1 MRSRN
6 LKTSWQSPA
15 DLEAIMDNFSSSPK
29 SPPDDELLRQP
40 LEVMAA
46 EYADKIRVG
55 QLVSIEDYVSRNP
68 ELEPEIRELFPTI
81 AALEKMKVADNKDHA
96 RLATTLP
103 LRLQELGDF
112 EIIREI
118 GRGGMGIVFEAVQ
131 RSLGRRVALKVLPK
145 AALLDP
151 KQLQRF
157 SREAHIAAKL
167 HHSHLVSLH
176 GVGEHD
182 GYHFLVMELI
192 DGASIDKIL
201 PIVRRKLRSENEL
214 TSRSGGSP
222 VGTPPAAMRNKI
234 DLASEQIAEKL
245 VGPLD
250 QPATRANRKNYF
262 NHVAAIG
269 RDAAYAIQYAF
280 QQDVFHRD
288 IKPANLILDDDTH
301 VWISDFGL
309 ARSLASDG
317 EAGAEDDRVTKSID
331 GTFAYM
337 SPESFEGQLTQ
348 QSDVYSLGI
357 TLYEMLS
364 LQPVFAAENVSEAF
378 KRLSDDSHS
387 LMPLRSSDNSIPRD
401 LETIVAKATSKLPQ
415 DRYQTAGLMAADL
428 QRFLDDRPVK
438 ASRTSV
444 LQHAGR
450 WCSRNQLSTG
460 LLAAAALMLGLL
472 VSVLATSFYRV
483 QLSNNQV
490 TASLK
495 RETILREKSQRSL
508 EVATQVLDRIYH
520 ELVPEDLTVSSF
532 AAADSAT
539 QQNEVS
545 ASRSNAVSV
554 ETAAVLD
561 NLLNFYQRLAEDVDN
576 QGPLAASAI
585 RSIGRVGD
593 IYLHLGKIDEAAD
606 RYRKSLI
613 EFETHGDSLNLPIEE
628 AVETARTLNQL
639 GIIFRIQ
646 GFDAESHF
654 SHTAALDELSDPID
668 PADFSTRFQIARTRY
683 LLGQRAKENAAE
695 VAIGQIVDP
704 EFAPPSN
711 DPRGPRRREPENV
724 EAERKHHLNIAIEI
738 LNELDQPRQ
747 ENPNREFL
755 YASCLRELED
765 FNEATQVFLKLVES
779 HPENPHFR
787 FELIE
792 TLRAPR
798 LPREGTGDVEL
809 AEKNEIAN
817 QKLALEQA
825 NWLVQNFPNVPR
837 YGLSRMH
844 VLHRFGHI
852 YNNRFKSGDFT
863 NENEQLEI
871 AIDYL
876 KEAEDQI
883 SKLLEVWPNLADHLL
898 WSVVVKAS
906 LADALIL
913 NGQTD
918 PASKVV
924 DRAAE
929 VFNELLMQK
938 KAGENYLD
946 QDVDQIYQVLESLA
960 KRSGNIV
967 ALERLSQSSELSN

>member
-1 MRSRN
+1 
-6 LKTSWQSPA
+6 
-15 DLEAIMDNFSSSPK
+15 MDNPSSSSE
-29 SPPDDELLRQP
+29 SPPEDELLRQP

-55 QLVSIEDYVSRNP
+55 QLVSIEDYVRRNP
-68 ELEPEIRELFPTI
+68 ELESEIRELFPTI
-81 AALEKMKVADNKDHA
+81 AALEKMKAANNKDQA

-201 PIVRRKLRSENEL
+201 PIIGQKLRSEKEQNA
-214 TSRSGGSP
+214 TAGGSP
-222 VGTPPAAMRNKI
+222 VGTPPPAMRNKI
-234 DLASEQIAEKL
+234 DLASGRIAEKL

-250 QPATRANRKNYF
+250 QPSTRADRKNYF
-262 NHVAAIG
+262 NQVAAIG

-309 ARSLASDG
+309 ARSLGIDDK
-317 EAGAEDDRVTKSID
+317 AETQDDRVTKSID

-337 SPESFEGQLTQ
+337 APESLEGQLTQ
-348 QSDVYSLGI
+348 QSEVYSLGI

-364 LQPVFAAENVSEAF
+364 LQPVFAEENISDAL
-378 KRLSDDSHS
+378 KRLSDDSYS
-387 LMPLRSSDNSIPRD
+387 LKRLRSFDASIPRD
-401 LETIVAKATSKLPQ
+401 LETIVTKATSKLPQ
-415 DRYQTAGLMAADL
+415 DRYRTAGLLAADL

-438 ASRTSV
+438 ASRASV
-444 LQHAGR
+444 LNHAVR
-450 WCSRNQLSTG
+450 WCKRNRLSTG

-472 VSVLATSFYRV
+472 ISVLATSFYHV

-495 RETILREKSQRSL
+495 RETILREQSQRSL
-508 EVATQVLDRIYH
+508 DVATQVLDRIYH

-532 AAADSAT
+532 AEADGPIIKKSGT
-539 QQNEVS
+539 S
-545 ASRSNAVSV
+545 DSRSNTVSV

-561 NLLNFYQRLAEDVDN
+561 NLLNFYQQLAEDADN

-593 IYLHLGKIDEAAD
+593 IYLHLGKMDQAAD

-613 EFETHGDSLNLPIEE
+613 AFDLHGDSMDLPIEE
-628 AVETARTLNQL
+628 TVETARILNQL

-646 GFDAESHF
+646 GYDAESYFAHA
-654 SHTAALDELSDPID
+654 AALDELASSID
-668 PADFSTRFQIARTRY
+668 PFDFSTRFQMARTRY
-683 LLGQRAKENAAE
+683 LMGQRAKENAAE
-695 VAIGQIVDP
+695 VAIGQIMDP
-704 EFAPPSN
+704 AFPLPSSN
-711 DPRGPRRREPENV
+711 PGHPRRREPEYV
-724 EAERKHHLNIAIEI
+724 EAERKHNLNIAIEI
-738 LNELDQPRQ
+738 LNEIK
-747 ENPNREFL
+747 
-755 YASCLRELED
+755 
-765 FNEATQVFLKLVES
+765 T
-779 HPENPHFR
+779 
-787 FELIE
+787 
-792 TLRAPR
+792 
-798 LPREGTGDVEL
+798 
-809 AEKNEIAN
+809 
-817 QKLALEQA
+817 
-825 NWLVQNFPNVPR
+825 
-837 YGLSRMH
+837 SR
-844 VLHRFGHI
+844 
-852 YNNRFKSGDFT
+852 
-863 NENEQLEI
+863 
-871 AIDYL
+871 
-876 KEAEDQI
+876 
-883 SKLLEVWPNLADHLL
+883 
-898 WSVVVKAS
+898 
-906 LADALIL
+906 
-913 NGQTD
+913 
-918 PASKVV
+918 
-924 DRAAE
+924 
-929 VFNELLMQK
+929 
-938 KAGENYLD
+938 AGEFQLRFFTR
-946 QDVDQIYQVLESLA
+946 QLLA
-960 KRSGNIV
+960 RVGKF
-967 ALERLSQSSELSN
+967 